1 MSRPFKRSK
10 EEQERWDKK
19 ISDQWQVEIRR
30 ARIQSEKSKSGCV
43 LVLLF
48 FSSLLTFAIILAI

>member
-1 MSRPFKRSK
+1 MSRPLIRSK
-10 EEQERWDKK
+10 EQLEEQQKNF
-19 ISDQWQVEIRR
+19 SDQMKR
-30 ARIQSEKSKSGCV
+30 ASEKSKSGCV

>member
-1 MSRPFKRSK
+1 MSRPLIRS
-10 EEQERWDKK
+10 EEHQKNF
-19 ISDQWQVEIRR
+19 SDQMRR
-30 ARIQSEKSKSGCV
+30 ASEKSKSGCV